1 MTSDAAKLAELTRV
15 DLREVFPSEA
25 LHFTPW
31 LAQEK
36 NLAQLA
42 RTIDLELQLEK
53 LEKEVGPYRAD
64 ILCRDPAT
72 DNWVLIEN
80 QIEKTDH
87 SHLGQLLTYAGGLE
101 AVTIIWIADRFT
113 EEHRAALDWLNTHT
127 DEGINFFGLEIELW
141 RIGASPI
148 APKFNVVC
156 QPNNWSKA
164 VKGAAI
170 GGPPSQLEQQMFQ
183 FWGSFA
189 DYMEKQG
196 QPRPL
201 PGSNGRFIR
210 FSLGRSGVQIL
221 AILST
226 WHSLKNTGDYEIRV
240 EIALNGANSKHDF
253 AVFESHKKQ
262 IELTIGQ
269 SLTWHNNP
277 STIRCRIYASLTADF
292 LKKDLWPQQ
301 HEWIKQNIEKFRD
314 AFNPYVTKLNDE
326 EFEEKDS
333 SDTETPE
340 SLLPQSGT

>member
-1 MTSDAAKLAELTRV
+1 MTFAAAKLGELTRV

-25 LHFTPW
+25 QHFTPW
-31 LAQEK
+31 LAEEK
-36 NLAQLA
+36 NLARLGK
-42 RTIDLELQLEK
+42 TIDIELQLEK

-64 ILCRDPAT
+64 ILCRDTRA

-141 RIGASPI
+141 RIGDSPI

-156 QPNNWSKA
+156 QPNSWSKA
-164 VKGAAI
+164 VKGAATS
-170 GGPPSQLEQQMFQ
+170 GQPSEREQQMFQ
-183 FWGSFA
+183 FWGAFA
-189 DYMEKQG
+189 DYMEKHE
-196 QPRPL
+196 QPRPQ
-201 PGSNGRFIR
+201 PTSTGRAIR
-210 FSLGRSGVQIL
+210 LGLGRSGVHIV

-240 EIALNGANSKHDF
+240 EIALNGANAKHDF
-253 AVFESHKKQ
+253 AMFESHKKE
-262 IELTIGQ
+262 IEVAVAEG
-269 SLTWHNNP
+269 LTWHNIPN
-277 STIRCRIYASLTADF
+277 TNRCRVYASLTADF

-301 HEWIKQNIEKFRD
+301 HEWIRKSIEKFRA
-314 AFNPYVTKLNDE
+314 AFKPYVTKLNDE
-326 EFEEKDS
+326 DS
-333 SDTETPE
+333 EDTDSPPE
-340 SLLPQSGT
+340 SE